1 MWKQRKYTYKR
12 AHLLIVVETT
22 PQKSPQ
28 LALPSMP
35 IISKLVKGVSS
46 GIGLASEAI
55 ADHKGKKATTPQP
68 SQVEAGESSASTT
81 LAPGQ
86 YPGDNKQRRPS
97 FDKRVS
103 NKGTED
109 DDSSESYDSEDLDA
123 DQEEWALD
131 AAATEL
137 EAPPP
142 SYEEASASAA
152 SATPASAED
161 VATSFLQS
169 HKLAPTPSQ
178 KFQPL
183 PFPVILPQRRPQ
195 DKSRGF
201 VRGYAHI
208 LGECSGIDQQT
219 FLDFLKDFDK
229 SSKASPVLNVINIAA
244 MGVGFVPSPIAMGV
258 ALAVQVA
265 AGTAKEVQSR
275 YRRNTY
281 LDQVNE
287 ILFKPRGL
295 YCMIMTYKP
304 DNPYDAVMPVD
315 MNTRSQDQ
323 ALAKALSNPDNELR
337 QKLKN
342 LRLTS
347 GTTQGEMSLPEAA
360 PLIYPAL
367 DRAAATAAA
376 IPPQKQNALKSST
389 KFLADYFDRRAQA
402 TYQGTNPTSR
412 LAAALP
418 PPPPEK
424 QFASRFSDPNHP
436 VNSGSI
442 TALLTGGH
450 IDLMKR
456 KRTRKARRRAGR
468 QGAHLSEQD
477 IKNAEM
483 GRGPGRRRKG
493 LIGRILHQDVLY
505 LTIVNLPS
513 ESEMKEIMQQLD
525 MAKDQSQSQSQSW
538 YQANYR

>member
-1 MWKQRKYTYKR
+1 
-12 AHLLIVVETT
+12 
-22 PQKSPQ
+22 
-28 LALPSMP
+28 MP

-68 SQVEAGESSASTT
+68 SQVKAGENSRSTT

-86 YPGDNKQRRPS
+86 YPEDKKHRRPS

-103 NKGTED
+103 DKGIADDED
-109 DDSSESYDSEDLDA
+109 DDSEGYDSEDLDA
-123 DQEEWALD
+123 DQEDWALD

-137 EAPPP
+137 ETPPP
-142 SYEEASASAA
+142 SYEESSASASA

-169 HKLAPTPSQ
+169 HKLMLATTPSR

-201 VRGYAHI
+201 VRGYAPI

-229 SSKASPVLNVINIAA
+229 SSKASPVLDVINIAA

-265 AGTAKEVQSR
+265 TRTAKEVQSR

-304 DNPYDAVMPVD
+304 DNPYDVVMHVD
-315 MNTRSQDQ
+315 MNTRAQDQ

-367 DRAAATAAA
+367 DRAAATVATTTAQGKDSSSAAA

-402 TYQGTNPTSR
+402 TYKGTNPSSR
-412 LAAALP
+412 LAAAL

-450 IDLMKR
+450 IDLMKGR
-456 KRTRKARRRAGR
+456 RTRKARRRAGR
-468 QGAHLSEQD
+468 QGAPLSEQD

-483 GRGPGRRRKG
+483 GRGPGRRKKG
-493 LIGRILHQDVLY
+493 LLGRILHQDVLY

-525 MAKDQSQSQSQSW
+525 MAKDRSQSQSRSR

>member
-1 MWKQRKYTYKR
+1 
-12 AHLLIVVETT
+12 
-22 PQKSPQ
+22 
-28 LALPSMP
+28 MP

-46 GIGLASEAI
+46 TIGLASEAI

-68 SQVEAGESSASTT
+68 SQVEAGENSGSTT

-86 YPGDNKQRRPS
+86 YPEDNKHRRPS

-103 NKGTED
+103 DKGIADDED
-109 DDSSESYDSEDLDA
+109 DDDAESYDSEDLDA

-137 EAPPP
+137 ETPPP
-142 SYEEASASAA
+142 SYEEASASASA

-169 HKLAPTPSQ
+169 HKLTPTPSQ
-178 KFQPL
+178 QFQPL

-201 VRGYAHI
+201 VRGYAPI

-244 MGVGFVPSPIAMGV
+244 MGVGFVPSPIVMGV

-304 DNPYDAVMPVD
+304 DNPYDAVMHVD
-315 MNTRSQDQ
+315 LNTRSQDQ

-367 DRAAATAAA
+367 DRAAATAATTTA
-376 IPPQKQNALKSST
+376 QGKDSSSIPQQKQNALKSST

-402 TYQGTNPTSR
+402 TYQGTNPSSR

-418 PPPPEK
+418 PPPSEK

-442 TALLTGGH
+442 TALLTG
-450 IDLMKR
+450 
-456 KRTRKARRRAGR
+456 
-468 QGAHLSEQD
+468 
-477 IKNAEM
+477 
-483 GRGPGRRRKG
+483 
-493 LIGRILHQDVLY
+493 
-505 LTIVNLPS
+505 
-513 ESEMKEIMQQLD
+513 
-525 MAKDQSQSQSQSW
+525 
-538 YQANYR
+538 

>member
-1 MWKQRKYTYKR
+1 
-12 AHLLIVVETT
+12 
-22 PQKSPQ
+22 
-28 LALPSMP
+28 MP
-35 IISKLVKGVSS
+35 IISRLVKGVGA

-55 ADHKGKKATTPQP
+55 ADHKGKKTASSQP
-68 SQVEAGESSASTT
+68 SHVEAGESSGSTT
-81 LAPGQ
+81 LAPG
-86 YPGDNKQRRPS
+86 YPEDSKQRRRS
-97 FDKRVS
+97 FDKRAS
-103 NKGTED
+103 DKGTADD
-109 DDSSESYDSEDLDA
+109 DDSEGYDSEDLDA

-142 SYEEASASAA
+142 SYEEASASA
-152 SATPASAED
+152 SATPASADE

-183 PFPVILPQRRPQ
+183 PYPVILPQRRPK

-201 VRGYAHI
+201 VRGYAPI

-229 SSKASPVLNVINIAA
+229 ASRASPVLDVINIAA
-244 MGVGFVPSPIAMGV
+244 MAVGFIPNPIVMGV
-258 ALAVQVA
+258 TIGVQVA
-265 AGTAKEVQSR
+265 VGTAKEVQSR

-287 ILFKPRGL
+287 VLFKPRGL

-304 DNPYDAVMPVD
+304 DNPYDAIMHVD
-315 MNTRSQDQ
+315 VNTNTRSQDQ

-367 DRAAATAAA
+367 DAAAVSTAETGSALPA
-376 IPPQKQNALKSST
+376 QKQNALKQSG

-402 TYQGTNPTSR
+402 TYIGTNPSSR
-412 LAAALP
+412 LA

-424 QFASRFSDPNHP
+424 KFASRFADPNHP

-456 KRTRKARRRAGR
+456 KRTRRARRRAAW
-468 QGAHLSEQD
+468 QGAQLSEQD

-483 GRGPGRRRKG
+483 GRGPRRRQG
-493 LIGRILHQDVLY
+493 IIGRILHQDVLY

-525 MAKDQSQSQSQSW
+525 MAKEQSRP
-538 YQANYR
+538 QANYR